1 MFRTGNLAHLPSPTV
16 VFRPLDSDCGETLE
30 VAFLVLDK
38 LLGRDAVLS
47 RVFAKVRR
55 DFGVTIVDTEDTRPC

>member
-1 MFRTGNLAHLPSPTV
+1 MFRTGNLAHLPSPAV
-16 VFRPLDSDCGETLE
+16 VFGPLDSDCRKTLE

-38 LLGRDAVLS
+38 LLGRDTVLS